1 MMANLSDDSPD
12 SLDVRLGNR
21 SSDDSLILDDNNTG
35 GLWADS
41 ENEPATF
48 QVHLKQHSSSFS
60 ECPNRASDFRDG
72 WFRKPWDGHGPKTT
86 VMSGTSQNVY
96 SLLTQ
101 DRLSLSGEESE
112 APLLSNEGWI
122 PGIFSESTR
131 HCHNPSDTSL
141 NNSAWRRLMS
151 ATVLCLFFM
160 IAEFF
165 GGLFAGSG
173 AIMSDAAHL
182 LSDLVGLLV
191 SLSAVWL
198 RQRPPTKSLSF
209 GFYRAEVLGALFSI
223 FIIWVLTGIFVY
235 IAILRVIH
243 GDFDIRPD
251 RMMAVAAGGI
261 VINIIMG
268 LVLHGGC
275 QLVPHSHGFG
285 HHGHSHGITGSHGDN
300 VNQTPACQH
309 RTNNQDNVE
318 NPSVAHESDVMRK
331 QSNINVR
338 AAVIHVLGDLIQSI
352 GVFIAAIV
360 IKFNPDAKIADPI
373 CTFLF
378 AIVVLATTI
387 PLVRDTG
394 LILLEG
400 FPQTIG
406 YNQVFCTLS
415 DIPGVQHVHSLHVW
429 SLTAGKHAL
438 AVHLAIDS
446 TTNRDLITA
455 RAQYL
460 LQVKFGIDF
469 CTIQTENFDH
479 STMNSCLQCK
489 PPVN

>member
-1 MMANLSDDSPD
+1 MAHLCDDSPD
-12 SLDVRLGNR
+12 SLDVRLSNR

-60 ECPNRASDFRDG
+60 EHPNNAADIQDG
-72 WFRKPWDGHGPKTT
+72 WFRIKPWNEHAPKTAA
-86 VMSGTSQNVY
+86 MSGSTQNVY
-96 SLLTQ
+96 SMLMQ
-101 DRLSLSGEESE
+101 DRSSLSGEESE
-112 APLLSNEGWI
+112 APLLSSESWV
-122 PGIFSESTR
+122 PGGFSEDTR
-131 HCHNPSDTSL
+131 HCHASSDMSH

-198 RQRPPTKSLSF
+198 RQRPPTKTLSF
-209 GFYRAEVLGALFSI
+209 GFYRAEVLGALFSV

-261 VINIIMG
+261 VINVIMG

-285 HHGHSHGITGSHGDN
+285 HHGHSHGIAVSHGDN
-300 VNQTPACQH
+300 NHQTPSCQH
-309 RTNNQDNVE
+309 RTNNRIQE
-318 NPSVAHESDVMRK
+318 NSSAALETDVLSK
-331 QSNINVR
+331 HSNINVR

-400 FPQTIG
+400 FPRTIG
-406 YNQVFCTLS
+406 YSHVFSTLS

-438 AVHLAIDS
+438 AVHLALDS
-446 TTNRDLITA
+446 AANRDLITA

-460 LQVKFGIDF
+460 LQTKFGIDF
-469 CTIQTENFDH
+469 CTIQTESFDRT
-479 STMNSCLQCK
+479 TMNSCFQCK